1 MCFSFRARVWLGI
14 CPGTCPLPQAPTLM
28 VKMFS
33 LKQLLKI
40 IIHIIE
46 RLSLHLSDFSVC
58 LFICLLDVVYRGISQ
73 LLLIHSPQILV
84 VYNSNTHLILTAKG
98 WSYPWSVLS
107 NPFLPTLFLPRLL
120 GQLALDWVQP
130 VRDIGGRLEEKRRGE
145 TRYFSSLLAPG
156 GFFSRL
162 FLRGSSSHWKGAQ
175 WFHPFIRSRPSA
187 PVTVSFCLSG
197 LGVVMVPCCCSRKV
211 YFIIPSLLYLV
222 AK

>member
-1 MCFSFRARVWLGI
+1 MCFSFRARMWLGI

-84 VYNSNTHLILTAKG
+84 VYNSNTFN
-98 WSYPWSVLS
+98 SYS
-107 NPFLPTLFLPRLL
+107 
-120 GQLALDWVQP
+120 
-130 VRDIGGRLEEKRRGE
+130 
-145 TRYFSSLLAPG
+145 
-156 GFFSRL
+156 
-162 FLRGSSSHWKGAQ
+162 
-175 WFHPFIRSRPSA
+175 
-187 PVTVSFCLSG
+187 
-197 LGVVMVPCCCSRKV
+197 
-211 YFIIPSLLYLV
+211 
-222 AK
+222 